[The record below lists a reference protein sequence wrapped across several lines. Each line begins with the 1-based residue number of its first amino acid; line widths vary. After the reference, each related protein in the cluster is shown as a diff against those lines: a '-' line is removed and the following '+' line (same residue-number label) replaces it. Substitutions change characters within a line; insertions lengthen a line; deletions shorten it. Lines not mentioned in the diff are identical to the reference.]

1 MKLPWFY
8 RYRGWQV
15 NSIYRNQKG
24 MALIATIAVVAILCV
39 VALEAGRLAKQA
51 ASGTIAENDMFAAR
65 EMAMSGIHLA
75 MMILAMDG
83 ADNEIDSIQE
93 PWADPEQISLAVA
106 AMGLNPENVS
116 LKISD
121 EMGKLQL
128 NALLK
133 QFPGNDFNDA
143 QVVVLERFLTLAAP
157 EDKSDGA
164 GSAVEI
170 VNALK
175 DWLDSMDDDTIT
187 GLTGA
192 ESNYYESLDVPYTCA
207 NGPLRHISELFLVK
221 GVVDAILSPSYIS
234 QGMDESI
241 QADIKDMFTVYG
253 LSEVQNS
260 QENRFSFSGTVNINT
275 APVAVLAALLPEG
288 RDLNAQD
295 LADYRSEKASLGREY
310 IHTLESGWFED
321 VIALSDNE
329 KNAFEKVI
337 TYSSSVFRADCTAK
351 KNGYQVTLRAV
362 MKREK
367 QDMTGKWSCRILQ
380 MERG

>member
-1 MKLPWFY
+1 
-8 RYRGWQV
+8 
-15 NSIYRNQKG
+15 

-75 MMILAMDG
+75 MMILALDG

-93 PWADPEQISLAVA
+93 PWADPEQIAMAVA
-106 AMGLNPENVS
+106 AMGLNPANLS
-116 LKISD
+116 LEISD

-133 QFPGNDFNDA
+133 QFPGNEPNA
-143 QVVVLERFLTLAAP
+143 GQMVVLERFLTLAAP
-157 EDKSDGA
+157 EDKPEEA
-164 GSAVEI
+164 GRAVEI

-175 DWLDSMDDDTIT
+175 DWLDAKDDDAIT

-192 ESNYYESLDVPYTCA
+192 ESNYYESLDLPYACA

-221 GVVDAILSPSYIS
+221 GVVDSILSPSYIS
-234 QGMDESI
+234 QGMDGSV
-241 QADIKDMFTVYG
+241 QADAKEMFTVYG
-253 LSEVQNS
+253 LSEDQDS
-260 QENRFSFSGTVNINT
+260 EENRFSFSGTVNINT

-288 RDLNAQD
+288 RDINAQD
-295 LADYRSEKASLGREY
+295 LADYRSEKASLGQEY
-310 IHTLESGWFED
+310 THTLGTGWFED
-321 VIALSDNE
+321 VIVLRDDE
-329 KNAFEKVI
+329 KKAFEKMI
-337 TYSSSVFRADCTAK
+337 TYSSSVFSANCTAE
-351 KNGYQVTLRAV
+351 KNGCQVTLHAV
-362 MKREK
+362 IKREK
-367 QDMTGKWSCRILQ
+367 QERTGKWFCRILQ

>member
-8 RYRGWQV
+8 RYRARQV

-133 QFPGNDFNDA
+133 QFPGNDVNDA

-260 QENRFSFSGTVNINT
+260 QENHFSFSGTVNINT
-275 APVAVLAALLPEG
+275 APVAVFAALLPEG

-321 VIALSDNE
+321 VIALNDNE
-329 KNAFEKVI
+329 KKAFEKLI

-351 KNGYQVTLRAV
+351 KNGYQVALRAV
-362 MKREK
+362 IKREK

>member
-8 RYRGWQV
+8 RYRGRQV

-65 EMAMSGIHLA
+65 EMAISGIHIA

-93 PWADPEQISLAVA
+93 QWADQEQISLAVA
-106 AMGLNPENVS
+106 AMGLNPENLS

-143 QVVVLERFLTLAAP
+143 QVVLLERFLSLAAP

-321 VIALSDNE
+321 VIALSDDE
-329 KNAFEKVI
+329 KKAFEKVI